1 LGTAKGPTLYRSIV
15 FALYWFGFLIVYR
28 TGLPSVYTYV
38 KKFSYAVV
46 IFYGWFTTYQQTLPQ
61 SGIVSVPLY
70 PDTVLVIPPTLFI
83 MLFRSTDTGSP
94 AVALA
99 YQLKKGFGG
108 EASSSSKRKL
118 IAPM

>member
-1 LGTAKGPTLYRSIV
+1 MGTAKGPTLYRITV
-15 FALYWFGFLIVYR
+15 FALYWFGFLIVYG
-28 TGLPSVYTYV
+28 TGLPSLTYV
-38 KKFSYAVV
+38 KKFSCAVV

-70 PDTVLVIPPTLFI
+70 PDTVLVIPPTLFK
-83 MLFRSTDTGSP
+83 MLFRSTVTGCP
-94 AVALA
+94 AVASA
-99 YQLKKGFGG
+99 CQLKKGFGG

>member
-1 LGTAKGPTLYRSIV
+1 MGTAKGPTLYRSIV

-70 PDTVLVIPPTLFI
+70 PDTV
-83 MLFRSTDTGSP
+83 S
-94 AVALA
+94 A
-99 YQLKKGFGG
+99 
-108 EASSSSKRKL
+108 
-118 IAPM
+118 